1 MLVTENS
8 ALETKTRHRLHY
20 EGTGRR
26 NNYQK
31 KKKSR
36 WTINKTHFCRLQ
48 THIKQCYSETKDCLT
63 GTKYLYNRS
72 HIINIF
78 FKELT
83 FFFSRQAL
91 HIQQKEKIL
100 LAEN

>member
-31 KKKSR
+31 KKKVDGLSIR
-36 WTINKTHFCRLQ
+36 HTFLRAANTH
-48 THIKQCYSETKDCLT
+48 
-63 GTKYLYNRS
+63 
-72 HIINIF
+72 
-78 FKELT
+78 
-83 FFFSRQAL
+83 
-91 HIQQKEKIL
+91 
-100 LAEN
+100 

>member
-36 WTINKTHFCRLQ
+36 WTINKTYIFAGCK
-48 THIKQCYSETKDCLT
+48 HILSNVT
-63 GTKYLYNRS
+63 
-72 HIINIF
+72 
-78 FKELT
+78 
-83 FFFSRQAL
+83 
-91 HIQQKEKIL
+91 QKERTASQGQNICITGL
-100 LAEN
+100 T